1 MHNNNNNN
9 NSTKRIIL
17 IIDDKRNISEALLSA
32 YEAKAVSGL
41 DFFIAKT
48 SQAADK
54 LLSDNPNIAAVVSPS
69 KHSTGL
75 DLSLLNSS
83 KAKAK
88 DKAKG
93 KAKGKAK
100 NKIISDLSASELLI
114 ALEAKGIFI
123 QKRLNACDTQISESI
138 ASLREKVLSLEINF
152 NYLSKSVENA
162 ILESK
167 ALRSVIDN
175 CPIKQAVLNQGL
187 ANKQKPTDEAAN
199 GSSGKK
205 ATITVAIV
213 SLIGVIFTAVSG
225 ILSKAIEIIVG
236 YYYK

>member
-1 MHNNNNNN
+1 MHNN

-83 KAKAK
+83 KA
-88 DKAKG
+88 KAKG

>member
-1 MHNNNNNN
+1 MHNN

-83 KAKAK
+83 KA
-88 DKAKG
+88 

-175 CPIKQAVLNQGL
+175 CPIKQAVLSQGL